1 MKELFNLVKE
11 YIPIII
17 TSSLVSGV
25 VTAIINGFQKRKSII
40 FEKKQ
45 EAFTNIINHVSSFI
59 NDIPYSKDIN
69 EIFQISGERYNNF
82 KLEID
87 KYVLYLNKKE
97 ASILDKILKLF
108 FRNIA
113 QDDVY
118 SYDPDNP
125 DYKAFSVEDKKQI
138 IKLKERLLLC
148 FKKELGIV
156 KLV

>member
-1 MKELFNLVKE
+1 MKELFNLIKE
-11 YIPIII
+11 YIPILI

-25 VTAIINGFQKRKSII
+25 VTTIINGIQKRKSII

-45 EAFTNIINHVSSFI
+45 EAFTEIINIISSFI

-69 EIFQISGERYNNF
+69 EIFQISGESYNNF

-87 KYVLYLNKKE
+87 KYILYLNKKE

-108 FRNIA
+108 LRNTA

-125 DYKAFSVEDKKQI
+125 DYKIFSIEDKKQI
-138 IKLKERLLLC
+138 IILKEQLLLC